1 MNNDAPIPDPTR
13 MPYSKLLLL
22 SLLTGSCL
30 GGCVYDEYDAGYQ
43 EPRRVYHGGYVQRDV
58 IVERRP
64 GYYYEGGRY
73 YREDQR
79 YNRSRSGVYDR
90 GYDQHSDW
98 DSRQHREHRE
108 DVRVQNYRSN
118 VESDRKSREK
128 YEEARVKSYQSNT
141 ERQRIEREK
150 KEEEKVRGYR
160 EAFAR
165 QQAKQREQE
174 QPGGKKKKKKDKDDD

>member
-1 MNNDAPIPDPTR
+1 MNTEVPIPDPVQ

-22 SLLTGSCL
+22 SLLAGSCL
-30 GGCVYDEYDAGYQ
+30 GGCVYDEYDDGYQ
-43 EPRRVYHGGYVQRDV
+43 QPRRVYNSGYVQRDV
-58 IVERRP
+58 IVESRP

-73 YREDQR
+73 YRNDQR
-79 YNRSRSGVYDR
+79 YDRNRSVYDR
-90 GYDQHSDW
+90 GYHQRSDW
-98 DSRQHREHRE
+98 DNRQHREHHE

-118 VESDRKSREK
+118 AENERRSREN

-141 ERQRIEREK
+141 EKQRIEREK